1 LELIVQLEDNVVFSE
16 LDSHPWVE
24 LLLKAFPFG
33 SVQLVVIPFASVQL
47 VVIPFASVQLVV
59 IPFASVQL
67 VVIPFESVHLVAFPF
82 ESDQGVAFQEGRW
95 LRYLAF
101 QEAFLDSVHWKVY
114 QTKKFPKK
122 DQVEEQKQK
131 ASHSLDVVRVD
142 ETSRMVDVAKKDA
155 QQTKE
160 DVEAFPKDVVYP
172 FHTLLPR
179 LHPSE
184 TFPKQFPTNS
194 IDSFAI
200 SLGAV
205 SCSRCGAK
213 KTNDAV
219 RQRKWASGDENARV
233 FYFASIN

>member
-1 LELIVQLEDNVVFSE
+1 MELIVQLEDNVVFSE
-16 LDSHPWVE
+16 LDSHPWVV
-24 LLLKAFPFG
+24 LLLKAFLLG
-33 SVQLVVIPFASVQL
+33 
-47 VVIPFASVQLVV
+47 
-59 IPFASVQL
+59 SVQL
-67 VVIPFESVHLVAFPF
+67 VVIPFESVQLVAFPF
-82 ESDQGVAFQEGRW
+82 ESVQGVAFQEGHW
-95 LRYLAF
+95 LRYLPF

-122 DQVEEQKQK
+122 DQVEEQKQE

-160 DVEAFPKDVVYP
+160 DVEAFPKDVVYR

-194 IDSFAI
+194 VDSFAI
-200 SLGAV
+200 FWGAV

-219 RQRKWASGDENARV
+219 RQRKWASGDENARF
-233 FYFASIN
+233 FYVASIN